1 MRSPV
6 FTLLAP
12 ALSVS
17 VVISIP
23 IAPQQA
29 LLEIQSSETDV
40 TQLLA
45 DIVQSNLQAAQVEY
59 AIVQKD
65 LDNLGMYLGQL
76 TSPTCVSSGPTS
88 DTISTTSQTDVLVTL
103 QQLQLD
109 MMDISAGIVNSSPE
123 AAITAYTAA
132 QAALETTYGYVFA

>member
-6 FTLLAP
+6 FTLLA
-12 ALSVS
+12 AAFGVEM
-17 VVISIP
+17 VNSIP

-65 LDNLGMYLGQL
+65 LDNLGIYLGQL
-76 TSPTCVSSGPTS
+76 SSPTN
-88 DTISTTSQTDVLVTL
+88 TISATSQTDVLVTL

-123 AAITAYTAA
+123 AAISAYTAA
-132 QAALETTYGYVFA
+132 QAALETTYEFVFA

>member
-1 MRSPV
+1 MRFPT
-6 FTLLAP
+6 FTLLA
-12 ALSVS
+12 AAFSVA
-17 VVISIP
+17 VVSSIP

-45 DIVQSNLQAAQVEY
+45 DIVQSNLQAAQIEY

-76 TSPTCVSSGPTS
+76 TNPTCVSSGPTS
-88 DTISTTSQTDVLVTL
+88 GTISATSQTDVLVTL

-109 MMDISAGIVNSSPE
+109 MMVISAGIVNSSPE
-123 AAITAYTAA
+123 TAIAAYTAA
-132 QAALETTYGYVFA
+132 QAALETTYGYIFA

>member
-6 FTLLAP
+6 FTLLA
-12 ALSVS
+12 AAFGVEM
-17 VVISIP
+17 VNSIP

-76 TSPTCVSSGPTS
+76 TGPT
-88 DTISTTSQTDVLVTL
+88 DTISATSQTDVLVTL

-109 MMDISAGIVNSSPE
+109 MMDVSAGIVNSSPE
-123 AAITAYTAA
+123 AAIVAYTAA
-132 QAALETTYGYVFA
+132 QAALETTYEYVFA

>member
-6 FTLLAP
+6 FTLLAA
-12 ALSVS
+12 ALGVAM
-17 VVISIP
+17 VNSIP

-65 LDNLGMYLGQL
+65 LDNLGIYLGQL
-76 TSPTCVSSGPTS
+76 S
-88 DTISTTSQTDVLVTL
+88 
-103 QQLQLD
+103 
-109 MMDISAGIVNSSPE
+109 
-123 AAITAYTAA
+123 
-132 QAALETTYGYVFA
+132 